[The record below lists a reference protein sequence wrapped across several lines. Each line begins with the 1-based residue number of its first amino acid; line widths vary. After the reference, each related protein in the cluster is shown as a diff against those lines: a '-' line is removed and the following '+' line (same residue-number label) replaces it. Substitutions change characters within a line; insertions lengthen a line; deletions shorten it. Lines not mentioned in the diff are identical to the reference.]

1 MASTSQDLDDR
12 TTATLARDSAITSA
26 RQQPRGARWHLA
38 ARQSTGGLLVEYAV
52 YVDGVLVTEG
62 HATGE
67 HALAEAQRVL
77 SRDTEH
83 EAHGAHEALEA
94 E

>member
-1 MASTSQDLDDR
+1 MTPISQDLDDR
-12 TTATLARDSAITSA
+12 TAVTLARDSDGTGA
-26 RQQPRGARWHLA
+26 RQPRGARWHLA

-67 HALAEAQRVL
+67 HALVEAQRL
-77 SRDTEH
+77 LRGDDAKPETP
-83 EAHGAHEALEA
+83 EAG
-94 E
+94 

>member
-1 MASTSQDLDDR
+1 MTPISQDLDDR
-12 TTATLARDSAITSA
+12 TAVTLARDSAVTGA
-26 RQQPRGARWHLA
+26 RQPRGARWHLA
-38 ARQSTGGLLVEYAV
+38 ARQSTRGLLVEYAV

-83 EAHGAHEALEA
+83 EAHEALEA

>member
-1 MASTSQDLDDR
+1 MASTSQDLDDH
-12 TTATLARDSAITSA
+12 TTATLARDSAITGA
-26 RQQPRGARWHLA
+26 RQQPRGVRWHLA

-67 HALAEAQRVL
+67 HALTEAQRL
-77 SRDTEH
+77 LGGDAEH
-83 EAHGAHEALEA
+83 EAPEALEA